1 MIGPLKLNPM
11 IQRIHERNSNKG
23 IIMKLLLLLA
33 IAQFT
38 LTTVSFAAETQ
49 TNPSSSEKGE
59 FIIIVI
65 DIAGI

>member
-1 MIGPLKLNPM
+1 
-11 IQRIHERNSNKG
+11 
-23 IIMKLLLLLA
+23 MKLLLLLA
-33 IAQFT
+33 ITQFT
-38 LTTVSFAAETQ
+38 LTTVCFAAETQ

>member
-1 MIGPLKLNPM
+1 MKAPLTLNPVK
-11 IQRIHERNSNKG
+11 QKVHERNSNKR

-33 IAQFT
+33 ITQFT